1 MFHIIKYKMNE
12 DSLVSLSSIINEEFK
27 HKKIYDDKKN
37 RTYCSNCNKYGH
49 IYKKCNEPI
58 TSIGIINLYLGD
70 LKLDFFFMNKYVIK
84 NIIQKYKQNNYYIKN
99 ILLSK
104 FNEKNNILLNEKSE
118 IDFYIEYVK
127 SKLKLLMI
135 RRKKTVGYIEF
146 IRGHYNELNDE
157 SILFLLNQMT
167 TDEIMYLKETN
178 FDEIWNELWNGK
190 YNTETIKTAN
200 DLKDTHQLQIN
211 LNNIDVGISSKNMY
225 IKIHQKEYIVSKEK
239 FQYIKNNNI
248 FDILKSKINI
258 LYDEPEWG
266 FPKGRRNTYEQ
277 NINCAMREF
286 EEESGIKSNN
296 IDIMDRIYPLSENF
310 KGANNLDYRHLYYL
324 SIGKL
329 EDINLDLP
337 SQKIEIGDIGWF
349 KYEDAKNIIRP
360 YHINRLKILDEIV
373 LFVAHNLKYYAS
385 FNKNLV
391 EE

>member
-1 MFHIIKYKMNE
+1 MNE
-12 DSLVSLSSIINEEFK
+12 DSLVSLSSIINDEFK

-104 FNEKNNILLNEKSE
+104 FNEKNNILLNDKKE
-118 IDFYIEYVK
+118 IDFYIQYVK
-127 SKLKLLMI
+127 SKLKILMI
-135 RRKKTVGYIEF
+135 RRKNTVGYIEF
-146 IRGHYNELNDE
+146 IRGHYNEFSDE

-167 TDEIMYLKETN
+167 TDEINYLKENN
-178 FDEIWNELWNGK
+178 FDKIWNELWNGK
-190 YNTETIKTAN
+190 YNTENINQITEIN
-200 DLKDTHQLQIN
+200 DTEHYQIN
-211 LNNIDVGISSKNMY
+211 LNNLPFKDKHLY
-225 IKIHQKEYIVSKEK
+225 IKVHLKEYNFSKEK

-248 FDILKSKINI
+248 FDILKDKINI
-258 LYDEPEWG
+258 QYDEPEWG

-277 NINCAMREF
+277 NINCAIREF
-286 EEESGIKSNN
+286 EEESGIKSCN
-296 IDIMDRIYPLSENF
+296 IDIMDRIYPVSETF
-310 KGANNLDYRHLYYL
+310 KGTNNLDYKHLYYL

-337 SQKIEIGDIGWF
+337 SQKMEIGDIGWF
-349 KYEDAKNIIRP
+349 NYEDAKNIIRP

-373 LFVAHNLKYYAS
+373 LFISHNLKYYAS
-385 FNKNLV
+385 FNKNLI